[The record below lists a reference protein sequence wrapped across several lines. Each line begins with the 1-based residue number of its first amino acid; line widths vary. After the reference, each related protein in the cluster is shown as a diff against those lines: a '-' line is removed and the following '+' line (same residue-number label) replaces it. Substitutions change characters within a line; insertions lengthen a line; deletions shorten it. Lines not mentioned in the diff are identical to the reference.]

1 VDVNGL
7 RADNQPVTATR
18 TGAGMALV
26 SMFFVQLGIAASVG
40 IFDQVGPEGA
50 ACLRLVFAG
59 LILLAIVRPRPG
71 AFSRGSLA
79 AAIALGV
86 VTATVTICF
95 MAAVDRI
102 PMGTASA
109 LEFLGPLGVAILR
122 GRGGTK
128 AWPAIAAIGVVL
140 LTEPWGGAL
149 DPAGV
154 AFALAAAFAWALY
167 IVLTQRV
174 GDEVA
179 GLQGLAISMPVA
191 GLVAT
196 VVAGPS
202 LVGDLTLEVLLAG
215 VGLAILLPV
224 IPFALEMLA
233 LRRLTAT
240 AFGTLMSLE
249 PALALLMGL
258 VVLGQA
264 PGLLPVAGIAFVVV
278 AGIGAERT
286 GGRPGPDARDRV
298 AAVPLRQGAPS
309 RSRPA
314 GRRLARVISQ
324 SGLFAGGGGERGRV
338 DPEAAHG
345 ADGGAVLHVGDR
357 EHHVRADELGVA
369 LAGEASGRL
378 EGALRRS
385 GAAVDAVRARR
396 DGTRELRPGIRVN
409 PDRAQRLG
417 MLMRDRL
424 PEAAWVRADPLE
436 GPPGGAVG
444 HVQGSEQEVL
454 GSGH

>member
-1 VDVNGL
+1 M
-7 RADNQPVTATR
+7 TATR
-18 TGAGMALV
+18 AGAGMALV
-26 SMFFVQLGIAASVG
+26 SMFCVQVGIAASVG
-40 IFDQVGPEGA
+40 LFDDVGPDGA
-50 ACLRLVFAG
+50 ACLRLAFAG

-71 AFSRGSLA
+71 AFSRSSLA
-79 AAIALGV
+79 AAIALGA
-86 VTATVTICF
+86 VTATVTLCF

-128 AWPAIAAIGVVL
+128 AWPAVAAVGVLL
-140 LTEPWGGAL
+140 LTEPWSGAL

-154 AFALAAAFAWALY
+154 AFALAAAVAWALY

-191 GLVAT
+191 GLLAT

-202 LVGDLTLEVLLAG
+202 LAGDLTPELLLAG
-215 VGLAILLPV
+215 VGLAILFPV

-233 LRRLTAT
+233 LRRLTTT

-249 PALALLMGL
+249 PALALLIGL

-286 GGRPGPDARDRV
+286 GARPAESAPDAV
-298 AAVPLRQGAPS
+298 AQ
-309 RSRPA
+309 
-314 GRRLARVISQ
+314 
-324 SGLFAGGGGERGRV
+324 
-338 DPEAAHG
+338 
-345 ADGGAVLHVGDR
+345 VG
-357 EHHVRADELGVA
+357 GVA
-369 LAGEASGRL
+369 TLHH
-378 EGALRRS
+378 
-385 GAAVDAVRARR
+385 
-396 DGTRELRPGIRVN
+396 
-409 PDRAQRLG
+409 PDRLQLSRVGPELLEQPAA
-417 MLMRDRL
+417 L
-424 PEAAWVRADPLE
+424 P
-436 GPPGGAVG
+436 
-444 HVQGSEQEVL
+444 
-454 GSGH
+454 

>member
-1 VDVNGL
+1 M
-7 RADNQPVTATR
+7 TATR
-18 TGAGMALV
+18 NGAGMALAA
-26 SMFFVQLGIAASVG
+26 MLCVQLGIAASVG
-40 IFDQVGPEGA
+40 LFDEVGPEGA

-59 LILLAIVRPRPG
+59 LILLAIVRPRPS
-71 AFSRGSLA
+71 AFSRSSLA
-79 AAIALGV
+79 AAIGLGA
-86 VTATVTICF
+86 VTAVMTMCF

-122 GRGGTK
+122 GRGSTK
-128 AWPAIAAIGVVL
+128 VWPAVAAVGVLL
-140 LTEPWGGAL
+140 LTEPWRGAL

-154 AFALAAAFAWALY
+154 AFALAAAVAWALY

-196 VVAGPS
+196 IVAGPS
-202 LVGDLTLEVLLAG
+202 LVGELTPEVLLAG

-233 LRRLTAT
+233 LRRLTTT

-249 PALALLMGL
+249 PALALLTGF

-286 GGRPGPDARDRV
+286 GARPGPEPHDPV
-298 AAVPLRQGAPS
+298 VSVPAVLPG
-309 RSRPA
+309 
-314 GRRLARVISQ
+314 GRRVQ
-324 SGLFAGGGGERGRV
+324 
-338 DPEAAHG
+338 PE
-345 ADGGAVLHVGDR
+345 
-357 EHHVRADELGVA
+357 
-369 LAGEASGRL
+369 
-378 EGALRRS
+378 
-385 GAAVDAVRARR
+385 
-396 DGTRELRPGIRVN
+396 GT
-409 PDRAQRLG
+409 A
-417 MLMRDRL
+417 
-424 PEAAWVRADPLE
+424 
-436 GPPGGAVG
+436 
-444 HVQGSEQEVL
+444 
-454 GSGH
+454 